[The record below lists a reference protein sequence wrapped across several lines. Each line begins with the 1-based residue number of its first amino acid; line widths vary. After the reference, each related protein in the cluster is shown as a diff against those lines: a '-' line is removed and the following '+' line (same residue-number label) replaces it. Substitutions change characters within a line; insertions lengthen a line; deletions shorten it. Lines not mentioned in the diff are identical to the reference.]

1 MCSGNHYY
9 CFNDNDNKIVQ
20 PPIFRMRM
28 IIIIIAVVTLVM
40 IVLFMTIQKPGSR
53 YASRMH
59 SKLLMSANKGN
70 IIEGMIQK

>member
-1 MCSGNHYY
+1 
-9 CFNDNDNKIVQ
+9 
-20 PPIFRMRM
+20 MRM
-28 IIIIIAVVTLVM
+28 IIIIIIAVVTLVM

-70 IIEGMIQK
+70 IIEGTIQK

>member
-28 IIIIIAVVTLVM
+28 IIIIAVVTLVM

>member
-1 MCSGNHYY
+1 MCSGNHY

-28 IIIIIAVVTLVM
+28 IIIIIIAVVTLVM

-70 IIEGMIQK
+70 IIEGTIQK